1 MDFLIRNPNPF
12 GFLGEIGLFNRKWRM
27 DARVSMT
34 RLRYGGITT
43 PIAIDKMVSPC
54 TSDILE

>member
-12 GFLGEIGLFNRKWRM
+12 GIVGEIGLFNRRWRM

-43 PIAIDKMVSPC
+43 PIAIDKTVSPC
-54 TSDILE
+54 TLDILE